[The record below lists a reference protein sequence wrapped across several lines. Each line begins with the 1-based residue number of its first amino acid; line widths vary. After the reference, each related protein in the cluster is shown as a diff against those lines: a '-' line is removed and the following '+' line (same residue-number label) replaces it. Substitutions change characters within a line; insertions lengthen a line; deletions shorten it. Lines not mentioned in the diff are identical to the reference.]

1 MTLDQRR
8 SFAQEFE
15 QKMRDILGKLE
26 VILCA
31 PATAMSTLSTLSN
44 KLHAL
49 PLVDPGTQNS

>member
-1 MTLDQRR
+1 MAMTLDQRR

-31 PATAMSTLSTLSN
+31 PATAMSTLSN